1 MSEFHD
7 PFKDLRFEHDGPT
20 DEEAEV
26 AAEIEVARDEVDAA
40 ASEESEPEVDGPF
53 ESIMA
58 WEGMQDRPLLQQIA
72 RIAGLTSFAKQQFG
86 FVVGLEE
93 EGVPD
98 DILPCTITLGSKDEQ
113 VLSYALNLVGFFC
126 PEMADAA
133 HELAHRVVEAVD
145 AKEVPEEAE
154 RLVNEAAEK
163 FQKRAFAAQFG
174 MTPEELDAKIA
185 EEVER
190 EGDAIVDEAK
200 TEEALPGSEVSWN

>member
-7 PFKDLRFEHDGPT
+7 PFKDVRFEHDGPS
-20 DEEAEV
+20 DEERAEV
-26 AAEIEVARDEVDAA
+26 AAEIEVEADSVDAA
-40 ASEESEPEVDGPF
+40 ASEGEVEVEGPF

-58 WEGMQDRPLLQQIA
+58 WEGMTDRPLLQQIA

-113 VLSYALNLVGFFC
+113 VLSYALNLVGFFA
-126 PEMADAA
+126 PEMAEAA
-133 HELAHRVVEAVD
+133 HDLAHRVVEAVD
-145 AKEVPEEAE
+145 AKEIPEEAE

-174 MTPEELDAKIA
+174 LTVEELDAKIA
-185 EEVER
+185 EEVAR
-190 EGDAIVDEAK
+190 EGDEIVGEA
-200 TEEALPGSEVSWN
+200 EAEAVSPTTDVSWN